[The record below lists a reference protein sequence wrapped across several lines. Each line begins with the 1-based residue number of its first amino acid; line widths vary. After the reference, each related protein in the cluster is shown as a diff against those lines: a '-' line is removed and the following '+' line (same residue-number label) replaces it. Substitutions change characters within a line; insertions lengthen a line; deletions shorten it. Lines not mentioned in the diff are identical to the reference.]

1 MSMPTLKRRLQV
13 LLDDDRYERLR
24 RRAEETGDSVGE
36 VVRGAI
42 DEAIP
47 RVDPDRAKAI
57 EELLA
62 LPPMPVDDW
71 EVMKR
76 EIEEMYDPL
85 SEEDH
90 LPE

>member
-1 MSMPTLKRRLQV
+1 MPTLKRRLQV
-13 LLDDDRYERLR
+13 LLDEERYERLR

-36 VVRGAI
+36 VVRVAI

-47 RVDPDRAKAI
+47 RIDPDRAKAI
-57 EELLA
+57 DELLA

-71 EVMKR
+71 EVMER

-85 SEEDH
+85 SEKDH

>member
-13 LLDDDRYERLR
+13 LIDDDRYERLR

-57 EELLA
+57 DELLA